1 MKAAGRPVPVA
12 EALLLSPGSVQNRS
26 VQNRSV
32 QNRSV
37 QMLSVQML
45 SVQMLSVQMLFGR
58 RLDLAGGEG
67 ERHGWAGA
75 ALSSFCNTASGT
87 GKGVPCR
94 MPSGIIS

>member
-26 VQNRSV
+26 VQNR
-32 QNRSV
+32 
-37 QMLSVQML
+37 